1 MTAGESG
8 HALVGQ
14 SKEQLQALEQAWSAE
29 LDAISG
35 ANQQLDLSRGK
46 PGVEQLALS
55 DGLETMIAGDYIS
68 IDGTD
73 TRNYGGLMGIAEAR
87 ALGAQIMDVPADEI
101 MAAGNSS
108 LNLMHLVLHTATDLG
123 LWGDERKWRNS
134 NKIKVLTPVPGYD
147 RHFVLC
153 EHFGMEMINIPML
166 ASGPDMQRAAELAAA
181 DANIKAIWCVP
192 KYANPT
198 GCTYS
203 ADTVKSMAELP
214 KLAAAEDFVVLWDN
228 AYAVH
233 HFEQPGDSLASIR
246 DAAATAATS
255 EHIVQFASTSKITFA
270 GGGVGFV
277 SAASNVLQSLSAHLS
292 VQTVGPDKVN
302 QLRHARFLSGRI
314 AEHMEQHATILRPK
328 FALVDRMLSEQLGAL
343 DIASWTQPNGGYFI
357 SLDVLPGLAQ
367 KVVAMAKTAGL
378 VLTPAG
384 ATFPYGID
392 PEDRNVRIAP
402 TFGSLSELQ
411 GAMQILTLCVKLAS
425 ARHLL
430 AQG

>member
-343 DIASWTQPNGGYFI
+343 DIANWTQPNGGYFI

>member
-1 MTAGESG
+1 MTAGESE

-35 ANQQLDLSRGK
+35 ANQKLDLSRDK

-166 ASGPDMQRAAELAAA
+166 ATGPDMQRAAELAAA

-343 DIASWTQPNGGYFI
+343 DIANWTQPNGGYFI

>member
-166 ASGPDMQRAAELAAA
+166 ATGPDMQRAAELAAA

-343 DIASWTQPNGGYFI
+343 DIANWTKPNGGYFI

>member
-46 PGVEQLALS
+46 PGVDQLALS

-277 SAASNVLQSLSAHLS
+277 SAVSNVLQSLSAHLS

-343 DIASWTQPNGGYFI
+343 DIANWTQPNGGYFI

>member
-8 HALVGQ
+8 QALATQ
-14 SKEQLQALEQAWSAE
+14 SREQLQALEQAWSAE
-29 LDAISG
+29 LTEISG

-46 PGVEQLALS
+46 PGVDQLALS
-55 DGLETMIAGDYIS
+55 DGLETMIAGNYIS
-68 IDGTD
+68 ADGTD
-73 TRNYGGLMGIAEAR
+73 TRNYGGLMGISEAR
-87 ALGAQIMDVPADEI
+87 ELGAQIMDVPAEEI

-108 LNLMHLVLHTATDLG
+108 LNLMHLVLRTALDLG

-134 NKIKVLTPVPGYD
+134 DKIKVLTPVPGYD

-153 EHFGMEMINIPML
+153 EHFGMEMVNIPML
-166 ASGPDMQRAAELAAA
+166 QSGPDMQLAAELAAA
-181 DANIKAIWCVP
+181 DKSVKAIWCVP

-198 GCTYS
+198 GNTYS
-203 ADTVKSMAELP
+203 PETVKAMAELP
-214 KLAAAEDFVVLWDN
+214 NAAAADDFVVLWDN

-233 HFEQPGDSLASIR
+233 HLQQPGDPLASIR

-270 GGGVGFV
+270 GAGVGFV
-277 SAASNVLQSLSAHLS
+277 SAASNVLKSLSAHLS

-302 QLRHARFLSGRI
+302 QLRHARFLDGRI
-314 AEHMEQHATILRPK
+314 AEHMEQHADILRPK
-328 FALVDRMLSEQLGAL
+328 FALVEEVLTKQLGAL
-343 DIASWTQPNGGYFI
+343 DIASWTQPNGGYFV
-357 SLDVLPGLAQ
+357 SLDLLPGLAQ
-367 KVVAMAKTAGL
+367 EVVTMAKSAGL

-402 TFGSLSELQ
+402 TFGSLPELQ

-425 ARHLL
+425 ARQLL
-430 AQG
+430 QH

>member
-14 SKEQLQALEQAWSAE
+14 SKEQLRALEQAWSAE

-46 PGVEQLALS
+46 PGIEQLALS

-166 ASGPDMQRAAELAAA
+166 ATGPDMQRAAELAAA

-203 ADTVKSMAELP
+203 ADTVKTMAELP

>member
-166 ASGPDMQRAAELAAA
+166 ATGPDTQRAAELAAA

-203 ADTVKSMAELP
+203 ADTVRAMAELP

-314 AEHMEQHATILRPK
+314 AEHMEQHAIILRPK

-343 DIASWTQPNGGYFI
+343 DIANWTQPNGGYFI

>member
-166 ASGPDMQRAAELAAA
+166 ATGPDMQRAAEVAAA